1 MSILDPANTTLGD
14 LCTEALRE
22 CGYIGVGQTPLAE
35 DLNGAWARLQWMLQS
50 WERQRWLV
58 YRLENFS
65 VTSTGAT
72 TYTIGPGGD
81 IDTGVNSVRP
91 NRLEY
96 AFLRQLTQG
105 QPNNIDYPL
114 VILQAREDYDQIA
127 LKQLQSFPGWIFL
140 DTAWPLGVVYPWPVP
155 QASIYAV
162 HVTIRTQLPFAFAT
176 QADVFNIPYEYY
188 AAMLYNLGMALRS
201 KYQMGSF
208 PGDQLPIKAKES
220 KAILRPSNAQI
231 GKLSMPADL
240 LRPGIYN
247 IFSDRSY

>member
-35 DLNGAWARLQWMLQS
+35 DLNGAWARLQWMLQQ
-50 WERQRWLV
+50 WERKRWLV
-58 YRLENFS
+58 YRLETFS
-65 VTSTGAT
+65 CTSTGAQS
-72 TYTIGPGGD
+72 YTLGPGAQ
-81 IDTGVNSVRP
+81 IDTGAVSVRP

-96 AFLRQLTQG
+96 AFVRQLTQS
-105 QPNNIDYPL
+105 QPNQIDYPL
-114 VILQAREDYDQIA
+114 AILQAKEDYDKIA
-127 LKQLQSFPGWIFL
+127 LKQLTSFPGWVYW
-140 DTAWPLGVVYPWPVP
+140 DNDWPIGRVYPWPLP
-155 QASIYAV
+155 QASIYAI
-162 HVTIRTQLPFAFAT
+162 HVTIRAQLPFQFAT

-188 AAMLYNLGMALRS
+188 AAMLYQLALALRS

-208 PGDQLPIKAKES
+208 PGDQLPGKAKE
-220 KAILRPSNAQI
+220 ALANITPSNAQI
-231 GKLSMPADL
+231 GMLSMPADL